1 MVVGVNMRVEHKKYY
16 YFDEEEKG
24 RFTDFLRENSIK
36 MNDFAANCGISP
48 TLLTLIVKGERTITE
63 TTIKKFA
70 ENGFEIKIDN

>member
-1 MVVGVNMRVEHKKYY
+1 MRVEHKKYY
-16 YFDEEEKG
+16 YFDEEEKD

-36 MNDFAANCGISP
+36 MNDFADNCGISP

-63 TTIKKFA
+63 KTIKKFA